1 MAGVHVLVT
10 GSHGLIGT
18 ALVQALQLG
27 GHNVRR
33 AVRGDATPP
42 DVAWDIPS
50 KSIDT
55 KALEGVEAVVHLAG
69 EGVASKR
76 WTAAQKQ
83 RILRS
88 RVDGT
93 RLLAEALAGL
103 DRPPAVL
110 VSGSAVGFYGDRGDE
125 ELTEDSAPGDDF
137 LSQVCREWEGAT
149 APAADAGVRV
159 VNLRTGIVQTARG
172 GALRKQLPLF
182 KVGLGGRLG
191 SGKQWT
197 SWISLADE
205 IGVILHAL
213 RHDSLHGPVNAT
225 APHPVTN
232 AELTKALAAAVRRP
246 AVLPV
251 PRAALSIALG
261 REMAASLLAS
271 QRALPTKLQA
281 DGFTFRHTSIE
292 DGLAAALRDV

>member
-1 MAGVHVLVT
+1 MNVLVT

-27 GHNVRR
+27 GHKVRR
-33 AVRGDATPP
+33 AVRGPATPP
-42 DVAWDIPS
+42 DVTWDIPS
-50 KSIDT
+50 KYIDT
-55 KALEGVEAVVHLAG
+55 KALAGVEAVVHLAG

-93 RLLAEALAGL
+93 CLLAEALADL

-110 VSGSAVGFYGDRGDE
+110 VSGSAVGYYGDRGDE
-125 ELTEDSAPGDDF
+125 ELTEDSSPGDDF
-137 LSQVCREWEGAT
+137 LSGVCQEWEAAT
-149 APAADAGVRV
+149 APAAEAGVRV
-159 VNLRTGIVQTARG
+159 VTIRTGIVQTARG

-182 KVGLGGRLG
+182 RLALGGRLG
-191 SGKQWT
+191 SGRQWV

-213 RHDSLHGPVNAT
+213 RRDSLHGPVNAT
-225 APHPVTN
+225 APEPVTN
-232 AELTKALAAAVRRP
+232 AEFTKALAAAVRRP

-271 QRALPTKLQA
+271 QRVLSTRLQA
-281 DGFTFRHTSIE
+281 DGFTFRHASIQ

>member
-18 ALVQALQLG
+18 ALGQALQLG
-27 GHNVRR
+27 GHKVRR
-33 AVRGDATPP
+33 AVRGNATPP

-50 KSIDT
+50 KSIDA
-55 KALEGVEAVVHLAG
+55 KALQGVEAVVHLAG

-93 RLLAEALAGL
+93 RLLAEALADL

-125 ELTEDSAPGDDF
+125 ELTEDSAPGGDF
-137 LSQVCREWEGAT
+137 LSQVCQEWEAAT

-182 KVGLGGRLG
+182 KLGLGGRLG

-197 SWISLADE
+197 SWVSLADE

-213 RHDSLHGPVNAT
+213 RSDSLHGPVNAT

-232 AELTKALAAAVRRP
+232 TDLTKALAAAVRRP

-251 PRAALSIALG
+251 PRPALSIALG